1 MSFSVYLISADKNL
15 NAVLDFYFKSK
26 GWECMCYHKISDLI
40 IDTCSVP
47 DLWIITTDEFMENVS
62 AVIDDI
68 KTRDNSI
75 PIMLV
80 PKGLDLIKQLK
91 IFDFDDK
98 MYDSKIDD
106 EYRTPTKIV
115 FQNLTL
121 DVSRRT
127 ITDGDNEV
135 KVTSK
140 EFDLLEYFS
149 LNQGFV
155 LSREEILYQVWGSN
169 HYGDYRLVDDLLR
182 RVRKKFD
189 ELSIETVYG
198 YGYRPSK

>member
-1 MSFSVYLISADKNL
+1 M
-15 NAVLDFYFKSK
+15 
-26 GWECMCYHKISDLI
+26 
-40 IDTCSVP
+40 P

-106 EYRTPTKIV
+106 EYRAPTKIV

-140 EFDLLEYFS
+140 EFDLLEYFA
-149 LNQGFV
+149 LNQGFA
-155 LSREEILYQVWGSN
+155 LSREEILYHIWGSN